1 MAEANV
7 NVRVNAQKARQ
18 ELNLTT
24 ESVENLT
31 VNVAIQ
37 QQKIAEANQE
47 VVKYTRLLGNAGSGA
62 EQMKFQSALK
72 TANEKLADQKAGL
85 KELNAELNAAKV
97 QRKLNTKAV
106 QAGTIKAAQFNETLL
121 KNRDV
126 STGLS
131 KITGGL
137 SLQFQ
142 SFGKLFLSLGRGIK
156 ASTASLSLFKKVL
169 ISTGIGALVVLV
181 GTLVANFDKI
191 KESLS
196 GVNAEQKKAAEEA
209 TKSATA
215 AEEQL
220 KSISDTEETLKRQ
233 GKTEKEIRDLKVQQT
248 NETITALE
256 AQLTAQQTIRDEQIK
271 TAERNKKIL
280 TGILNFVLLPLEKL
294 AEGLDKV
301 GAFFGKD
308 FGLADKVGGAG
319 ASIAGSIFTGIDEE
333 GDKAIADTEKKLK
346 QLKNRRDGFI
356 NQQKAEDDAEKEK
369 ENAKIL
375 KDIKDAIDN
384 EVKRQEGIANI
395 REKYKRLNQDRDDLT
410 FQQKAERERER
421 ALLELDALNAT
432 EEQKAELI
440 KYYQGVVSDAI
451 IQDEQARANK
461 IKEVEDQKRAIRE
474 KTFNTAIQLAGE
486 ESRLGKAMLVAKTI
500 LAAKENIMEVKRT
513 LIKAQQAST
522 EATVDGAKAGSAIAS
537 GAAETAK
544 VGFPQ
549 NIPLIIAYA
558 AQAIGIIAAVKSA
571 IGKTKSVAAS
581 AGASGGG
588 GSVGIDAPSI
598 QTSAPSF
605 NIVGTTPENQL
616 AQTISAQQQ
625 KPVKAFVVA
634 GDVTTAQ
641 GLERNI
647 IQESSLG

>member
-1 MAEANV
+1 MATQFINVDVNTQKAQKEFNDLTETIQLQEEFLARNNRQIKEAEASLKDLSFTQ
-7 NVRVNAQKARQ
+7 RQARQ
-18 ELNLTT
+18 AGIDTAKSQQT
-24 ESVENLT
+24 VE
-31 VNVAIQ
+31 A
-37 QQKIAEANQE
+37 AA
-47 VVKYTRLLGNAGSGA
+47 
-62 EQMKFQSALK
+62 
-72 TANEKLADQKAGL
+72 L
-85 KELNAELNAAKV
+85 KELIVKQKQLKNVLN
-97 QRKLNTKAV
+97 QNTKTRK
-106 QAGTIKAAQFNETLL
+106 AGTIQAAQFNESLL
-121 KNRDV
+121 KNRDIT
-126 STGLS
+126 TGLS
-131 KITGGL
+131 KATGGL

-156 ASTASLSLFKKVL
+156 VATASLSLFQKVL

-191 KESLS
+191 KESLT
-196 GVNAEQKKAAEEA
+196 GVNEEQKKAAEEA

-215 AEEQL
+215 AEEQFKTL
-220 KSISDTEETLKRQ
+220 TETEETLKRQ
-233 GKTEKEIRDLKVQQT
+233 GKTEREITNLKIKQT
-248 NETITALE
+248 EETIAALE
-256 AQLTAQQTIRDEQIK
+256 AQLTAQKTIRNEQIK

-280 TGILNFVLLPLEKL
+280 TGILNFVLKPIEKL

-301 GAFFGKD
+301 GEFFGKD

-319 ASIAGSIFTGIDEE
+319 ASIAGAIFTGVDEE
-333 GDKAIADTEKKLK
+333 GDNAIKETEQKLRQLRNRRAGFLNKIEEDDKKAQDKANKEIADNIAKAIADES
-346 QLKNRRDGFI
+346 
-356 NQQKAEDDAEKEK
+356 
-369 ENAKIL
+369 
-375 KDIKDAIDN
+375 
-384 EVKRQEGIANI
+384 KRQEAIKNI
-395 REKYKRLNQDRDDLT
+395 RDKFRKLNEDAEDLSAE
-410 FQQKAERERER
+410 QRAIRQKERGLKE
-421 ALLELDALNAT
+421 LEDLKAT
-432 EEQKAELI
+432 DEQKAEAI
-440 KYYQGVVSDAI
+440 KFFNAQISQAI
-451 IQDEQARANK
+451 IEDEQSRADK
-461 IKEVEDQKRAIRE
+461 IKAIEEQKIAIRE
-474 KTFNTAIQLAGE
+474 KTFNTAIRLAGE
-486 ESRLGKAMLVAKTI
+486 ESRLGKALLVAKTI
-500 LAAKENIMEVKRT
+500 LAAKENIMEVKKT

-522 EATVDGAKAGSAIAS
+522 EATVEGAKAGSAVAT

-605 NIVGTTPENQL
+605 NIVGAAPENQL

>member
-1 MAEANV
+1 MATQFINVDVNTQKAQKEFNDLTETIQLQEEFLARNNRQIKEAEASLKDLSFTQ
-7 NVRVNAQKARQ
+7 RQARQ
-18 ELNLTT
+18 AGIDTAKSQQT
-24 ESVENLT
+24 VE
-31 VNVAIQ
+31 A
-37 QQKIAEANQE
+37 AA
-47 VVKYTRLLGNAGSGA
+47 
-62 EQMKFQSALK
+62 
-72 TANEKLADQKAGL
+72 L
-85 KELNAELNAAKV
+85 KELIVKQKQLKNVLN
-97 QRKLNTKAV
+97 QNTKTRK
-106 QAGTIKAAQFNETLL
+106 AGTIQAAQFNESLL
-121 KNRDV
+121 KNRDIT
-126 STGLS
+126 TGLS
-131 KITGGL
+131 KATGGL

-156 ASTASLSLFKKVL
+156 VATASLSLFQKVL

-191 KESLS
+191 KESLT
-196 GVNAEQKKAAEEA
+196 GVNEEQKKAAEEA

-215 AEEQL
+215 AEEQFKTL
-220 KSISDTEETLKRQ
+220 TETEETLKRQ
-233 GKTEKEIRDLKVQQT
+233 GKTEREITNLKIKQT
-248 NETITALE
+248 EETIAALE
-256 AQLTAQQTIRDEQIK
+256 AQLTAQKTIRDEQIK

-280 TGILNFVLLPLEKL
+280 TGILNFVLKPIEKL

-301 GAFFGKD
+301 GEFFGKD

-319 ASIAGSIFTGIDEE
+319 ASIAGAIFTGIDEE
-333 GDKAIADTEKKLK
+333 GDNAIKETEQKLRQLRNRRAGFLNKIEEDDKKAQDKANKEIADNIAKAIADESKRQEAIKNIRDKFRKLNEDAEDLSAEQRAIRQK
-346 QLKNRRDGFI
+346 ERGLKELEDLKATDA
-356 NQQKAEDDAEKEK
+356 QKAEAIKFF
-369 ENAKIL
+369 NAQISQAIIEDEQSRADKI
-375 KDIKDAIDN
+375 KAI
-384 EVKRQEGIANI
+384 
-395 REKYKRLNQDRDDLT
+395 
-410 FQQKAERERER
+410 
-421 ALLELDALNAT
+421 
-432 EEQKAELI
+432 EEQKI
-440 KYYQGVVSDAI
+440 
-451 IQDEQARANK
+451 
-461 IKEVEDQKRAIRE
+461 AIRE
-474 KTFNTAIQLAGE
+474 KTFNTAIRLAGE
-486 ESRLGKAMLVAKTI
+486 ESRLGKALLVAKTI
-500 LAAKENIMEVKRT
+500 LAAKENIMEVKKT

-522 EATVDGAKAGSAIAS
+522 EATVEGAKAGSAVAT